1 MRNLFEAAKLLL
13 LDMASTLFF
22 LVLFLLTRNVLL
34 SVALGVALGVAQI
47 GWQFVRKKPIDTME
61 WMSLFLVVGSGAAT
75 LITSNPRFV
84 MVKPSLIYTLVGV
97 VMLKPG
103 WMNRYLPPIAMAL
116 IPDVAVIFGF
126 VWAGLMF
133 ISAALNMVVA
143 LNFNVVTWSMFMS
156 VYGIAS
162 KAALFLIGYATMRYI
177 GVRRWRAMP
186 TLDRDRLTASLP
198 Q

>member
-13 LDMASTLFF
+13 LDMASTRFF
-22 LVLFLLTRNVLL
+22 LGLFLLTRNIPL

-61 WMSLFLVVGSGAAT
+61 WMSLFLVVGSGVAT
-75 LITSNPRFV
+75 LVTDNPRFV
-84 MVKPSLIYTLVGV
+84 MVKPSLIYILVGV

-103 WMNRYLPPIAMAL
+103 WMNRYLPPIAKAVV
-116 IPDVAVIFGF
+116 PDVAVIFGF

-133 ISAALNMVVA
+133 TSAVLNLVVA
-143 LNFNVVTWSMFMS
+143 LNFNVVTWSVFMS
-156 VYGIAS
+156 VYGIVS
-162 KAALFLIGYATMRYI
+162 KAGLFLIGYPTMRYI

-186 TLDRDRLTASLP
+186 TLDRDRLTASLR

>member
-13 LDMASTLFF
+13 LDLASTLLF
-22 LVLFLLTRNVLL
+22 LVVFLLTHNIVL
-34 SVALGVALGVAQI
+34 SVALGVAQGLAQI

-61 WMSLFLVVGSGAAT
+61 WMSLFLVLGSGAAT

-84 MVKPSLIYTLVGV
+84 MVKPSLIYIVVGV

-103 WMNRYLPPIAMAL
+103 WMNRYMPPIARAV

-133 ISAALNMVVA
+133 VSAALNLVVA
-143 LNFNVVTWSMFMS
+143 LNYNVVAWSAFMS

-162 KAALFLIGYATMRYI
+162 KVSLFLIGYATMRYI
-177 GVRRWRAMP
+177 GVRRWRGMA
-186 TLDRDRLTASLP
+186 TLDRDRLTASLR

>member
-22 LVLFLLTRNVLL
+22 LVLFLLTRNIPL

-47 GWQFVRKKPIDTME
+47 GWQFIRRKPIDTME
-61 WMSLFLVVGSGAAT
+61 WMSLFLVVASSSAT
-75 LITSNPRFV
+75 LITNNPRFV
-84 MVKPSLIYTLVGV
+84 MVKPSLIYILVGV

-103 WMNRYLPPIAMAL
+103 WMNRYLPPIAKAVV
-116 IPDVAVIFGF
+116 PDVAVIFGF

-133 ISAALNMVVA
+133 TSAALNLVVA
-143 LNFNVVTWSMFMS
+143 LNFSVVTWSAFMS

-162 KAALFLIGYATMRYI
+162 KASLFLIGYATMRYI
-177 GVRRWRAMP
+177 GVRRWRAMA
-186 TLDRDRLTASLP
+186 TVDRDRLTASLR